1 MVIRLLLG
9 KSPNYEDFANLYNK
23 IPHLDTYDL
32 IKAAYIELE
41 GLARDYKLSDID
53 VIILSQ
59 AIKLKNHELILQD
72 MTDRYN
78 SVVLHLQGPVDYE
91 TTSLYSD
98 TAFRARL
105 DAERQ
110 KVKDGK
116 VYPLRR

>member
-72 MTDRYN
+72 MTGRYN
-78 SVVLHLQGPVDYE
+78 SVVLHLQGPPDYE
-91 TTSLYSD
+91 TTSPYSD
-98 TAFRARL
+98 TAFKARL

>member
-32 IKAAYIELE
+32 IKAAYAELE

-78 SVVLHLQGPVDYE
+78 SIVLHLQGPADYE
-91 TTSLYSD
+91 TTSPYSD